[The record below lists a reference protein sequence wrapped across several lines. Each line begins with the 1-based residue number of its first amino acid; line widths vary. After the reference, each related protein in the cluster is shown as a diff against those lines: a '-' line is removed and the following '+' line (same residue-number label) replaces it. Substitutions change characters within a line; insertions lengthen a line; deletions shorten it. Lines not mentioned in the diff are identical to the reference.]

1 MFNLY
6 RSSLK
11 NLKLPNINN
20 NNSIKSISNN
30 FGIRSYTTNSNNK
43 NNNNINNKND
53 NSKFYSLS
61 QFPYPSGALH
71 MGHVRVYTISDCIAR
86 LKRMQGYD
94 VIHPMGWDA
103 FGLPAENA
111 AIDKQ
116 VSPSEWTNLNINSM
130 REQLK
135 LLNFQF
141 DWDRELST
149 CNKDYY
155 RWTQEIFLRLLKSGL
170 AYRKSATVN
179 WDPIDQTVLANEQVD
194 AQGRSWRSNAI
205 VEKKEMKQWF
215 YKITSMADRLADDL
229 DQLPGW
235 SDEIKNMQ
243 KEWIGRSHG
252 HLIEFQSPSS
262 STLKGKPLSNI
273 TVFTTRAE
281 TIYGVSFLAISPQ
294 HPEINEIRAN
304 LMDDEKRLE
313 FDRYLKEIQE
323 IKNKMGAQE
332 EVENLKTFNTGLT
345 FYQPI
350 TKKYI
355 PLILSNFVH
364 ADYGTGAVMGVPS
377 HNRSDY
383 QVAKQQNLKLLP
395 VLGIEREEQQQQPE
409 ECYDYSNTGK
419 LINSDQDTG
428 IDIKEFIK
436 GLEDQKLIKRQTNYR
451 IHDWLISRQRYWGTP
466 IPIIVC
472 EKCGDVP
479 VPSEQLPVELPIDIQ
494 FTGKGNLL
502 NQLDQWKNVKCPCCG
517 SPATRETDTMDT
529 FVDSS
534 WYFLRFLDSKNS
546 ESIFSTELVNRFMPV
561 DVYVGGIEHAILH
574 LLYSRF
580 ITKFLKDQQLIE
592 HSEPFKVLLAQGL
605 VKSPTYR
612 DSITNKPIHPSN
624 VEFKTIKSSSGNGGN
639 SSKQQQ
645 QAINKL
651 TGNQVSVT
659 IEKMSKSKLNG
670 IDPKEIIDKYG
681 SDTLKTYIL
690 FKAPPEKSLDW
701 DTQGIEGCKKWLAR
715 INVSIQSFL
724 NQDFTSSS
732 SSSSS
737 SSEFSEQQSKEVKDI
752 LFETHSTMN
761 KVTESI
767 DKHSFN
773 TGIAS
778 LMELSNTLQKCSS
791 SIKLTKEYYQSLRA
805 LTLMLFPFSPIFSQI
820 HWKSLIDDLPQ
831 SCKSFYSENY
841 SLSEQQSYGNS
852 NDNDIFNQRWPKPSP
867 SALVRDFINLVIQ
880 FDGKTKGVESIPTS
894 ITDFSSFVQSSSKY
908 SNRFKDNTID
918 QIFIGTTKTGNS
930 INFTFKKK

>member
-20 NNSIKSISNN
+20 NNNNNIKSNLV
-30 FGIRSYTTNSNNK
+30 IRSYTTININGNIK
-43 NNNNINNKND
+43 NDDNNNN
-53 NSKFYSLS
+53 KFYSLS

-130 REQLK
+130 RDQLK

-215 YKITSMADRLADDL
+215 YKITSMADRLTDDL

-243 KEWIGRSHG
+243 KEWIGRSYG
-252 HLIEFQSPSS
+252 HLIEFQSCAQ
-262 STLKGKPLSNI
+262 KPLSNI

-281 TIYGVSFLAISPQ
+281 TIYGVSFLAISP
-294 HPEINEIRAN
+294 HHSEINQIRAN
-304 LMDDEKRLE
+304 LINDEKRLE
-313 FDRYLKEIQE
+313 LDQYLKEIQE

-332 EVENLKTFNTGLT
+332 DVENLKTFNTGLT

-395 VLGIEREEQQQQPE
+395 VLGIEREQQQQQQEIEEE

-419 LINSDQDTG
+419 LINSGQDTG
-428 IDIKEFIK
+428 IEFKEFIK
-436 GLEDQKLIKRQTNYR
+436 RLEDQQLIKRQTNYR

-479 VPSEQLPVELPIDIQ
+479 VPSDQLPVELPIDIQ

-502 NQLDQWKNVKCPCCG
+502 NQLDHWKNVKCPCCG
-517 SPATRETDTMDT
+517 SQATRETDTMDT

-546 ESIFSTELVNRFMPV
+546 QSIFSSELVNRFMPV

-580 ITKFLKDQQLIE
+580 ITKFLKDQQLID

-624 VEFKTIKSSSGNGGN
+624 VEFKTIKSNDSGK
-639 SSKQQQ
+639 SQQQ
-645 QAINKL
+645 TINKL

-701 DTQGIEGCKKWLAR
+701 DTQGIEGCKKWLTR

-724 NQDFTSSS
+724 NQFDVIEGKEQQQQQQQPLP
-732 SSSSS
+732 
-737 SSEFSEQQSKEVKDI
+737 SSEFNEQQSKEVKDI

-773 TGIAS
+773 TGIAA
-778 LMELSNTLQKCSS
+778 LMELSNTLQKSS
-791 SIKLTKEYYQSLRA
+791 PQIKLTKEYYQSLRA

-841 SLSEQQSYGNS
+841 SSFEQQSYGIS
-852 NDNDIFNQRWPKPSP
+852 NDNDIFNQRWPKPTP
-867 SALVRDFINLVIQ
+867 SALVRDFNSLVIQ

-894 ITDFSSFVQSSSKY
+894 ITDFSNFVQSNSKY
-908 SNRFKDNTID
+908 SNRFKDKTID

-930 INFTFKKK
+930 INFTFEKK